1 MKKDKIDYKLVNI
14 TLILLIVLLI
24 YLIRGVWLGALKTV
38 GSIIFPFLLAFA
50 LAYVLYPMVKKLQE
64 AGSPKWLAILT
75 VSLITFGIILIVLIL
90 AVPMLY
96 EQTLLFIS
104 NISVF
109 VSDISSKYEL
119 NLKVLQT
126 SLSQISSDMME
137 SVGKYL
143 SSGAINLVNTGV
155 SVVANAIVVIAASL
169 YIVVDMEKIRKFLKE
184 NLTGKRKKAYNYL
197 KRLDTEISNYI
208 RGMGMNII
216 VQGLEYTFAFFI
228 IGHPNFLV
236 LGLLS
241 GVFTIIPIFG
251 GLIVSILA
259 LLISSVISTKLF
271 ILTAIILV
279 VCPQIDSYVIGPK
292 IYGKSN
298 QLHPLIIIFAVFAG
312 GIIGG
317 FWGIVVSIP
326 VAIILIT
333 TLKFFEDDI
342 NGKITKIKGKD
353 KVNEKENTIYY
364 LTYLISPKHHIR

>member
-1 MKKDKIDYKLVNI
+1 MKKDNIDYKLVNI

-50 LAYVLYPMVKKLQE
+50 LAYILYPMVKKLQE

-169 YIVVDMEKIRKFLKE
+169 YIVVDMEKIRKYLKE

-241 GVFTIIPIFG
+241 GVFTVIPIFG

-271 ILTAIILV
+271 ILTAVILV

-317 FWGIVVSIP
+317 FWGIVLSIP

-333 TLKFFEDDI
+333 TFKFFEDDI

-353 KVNEKENTIYY
+353 KVNEKENTI
-364 LTYLISPKHHIR
+364 